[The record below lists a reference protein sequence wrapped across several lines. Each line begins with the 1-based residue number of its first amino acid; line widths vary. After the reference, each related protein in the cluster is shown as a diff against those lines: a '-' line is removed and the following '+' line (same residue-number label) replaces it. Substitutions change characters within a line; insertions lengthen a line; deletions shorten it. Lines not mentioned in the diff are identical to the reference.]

1 MAMPIQTETR
11 SLLRFQPSTLVA
23 LLVAGAFF
31 MENLDGTV
39 IATALPQMAQ
49 TFGVGP
55 VDLNV
60 GMTAYMLTL
69 AVFIPVSG
77 WVADRLG
84 ARTVFASAIGLFTL
98 ASILCGMSSGLW
110 EFTAARILQGMGGA
124 LMVPVGRLVVLRTTE
139 KKDLVRSIA
148 YITWPG
154 LAAPVI
160 GPPVGGFITTY
171 ASWRW
176 IFYLNVPLG
185 IIGIALALAW
195 IKNAPGHSR
204 RFDWLG
210 FALAGSACTS
220 IMYSLELLGQQN
232 VRWAT
237 AGWFFGYG
245 VVAGCAGVWH
255 MRRTA
260 HPLIQFDALKQRT
273 FAVVIWGGSLF
284 RLAISVSPFLLPLM
298 FQIAFGLNAFRSG
311 LLVLAMFAGNLF
323 MKAATT
329 PILRRFG
336 FRRVLVVNGLVTAA
350 LIGSFTVLS
359 PNTPTALVI
368 VLLFA
373 HGLSRSMQFTA
384 ISTMAFVDV
393 SPVADEFREQLL
405 HGHDAD
411 EHGHGRRGRRRRAAA
426 GGMAARRVVVG
437 ADHCGFSPR
446 LWDGIDRR
454 RPCCRRLPQPGSE
467 RRRRGER
474 ARPRL
479 NGEDRRI
486 NAAASKRPC
495 GIPRRRASAAA
506 FAPR

>member
-1 MAMPIQTETR
+1 MSMVTSVQTEAR
-11 SLLRFQPSTLVA
+11 PAVRFQPSTLVA

-98 ASILCGMSSGLW
+98 ASILCGMSNGLW
-110 EFTAARILQGMGGA
+110 EFTVARILQGMGGA

-171 ASWRW
+171 SSWRW

-185 IIGIALALAW
+185 IIGIALALLW
-195 IKNAPGHSR
+195 IRNAPGHGR

-237 AGWFFGYG
+237 AGGFLGYG
-245 VVAGCAGVWH
+245 LVAGWAGVWH
-255 MRRTA
+255 MGRTE

-298 FQIAFGLNAFRSG
+298 FQVAFGLSAFRSG

-336 FRRVLVVNGLVTAA
+336 FRRVLVVNGLITAA
-350 LIGSFTVLS
+350 LIASFTTVS
-359 PNTPTALVI
+359 PNTPTALLI
-368 VLLFA
+368 ALLFA

-393 SPVADEFREQLL
+393 SQSQMSSANSFFTVMTQMSMGMGVA
-405 HGHDAD
+405 
-411 EHGHGRRGRRRRAAA
+411 
-426 GGMAARRVVVG
+426 VG
-437 ADHCGFSPR
+437 AVELR
-446 LWDGIDRR
+446 LAAWLRSGPQSAPTIADFHLAFGMVSIVAVLAVVDCLTLDRHA
-454 RPCCRRLPQPGSE
+454 GADVS
-467 RRRRGER
+467 GHAR
-474 ARPRL
+474 A
-479 NGEDRRI
+479 
-486 NAAASKRPC
+486 
-495 GIPRRRASAAA
+495 
-506 FAPR
+506 

>member
-1 MAMPIQTETR
+1 MVTSVHAEARRT
-11 SLLRFQPSTLVA
+11 LRFQPSGQREDGNRRRKHRS
-23 LLVAGAFF
+23 GAQS
-31 MENLDGTV
+31 
-39 IATALPQMAQ
+39 IRYPA
-49 TFGVGP
+49 

-84 ARTVFASAIGLFTL
+84 ARTVFASAIAIFTL
-98 ASILCGMSSGLW
+98 ASILCGVSNGLW
-110 EFTAARILQGMGGA
+110 EFTAARILQGIGGA

-171 ASWRW
+171 SSWRW

-185 IIGIALALAW
+185 IVGIALALIW
-195 IKNAPGHSR
+195 IRNAPGHSR

-237 AGWFFGYG
+237 AGWFLGYG
-245 VVAGCAGVWH
+245 LAAGSAGVWH
-255 MRRTA
+255 MLRSA

-273 FAVVIWGGSLF
+273 FAVVIWGGSMF

-298 FQIAFGLNAFRSG
+298 FQVAFGLSAFQSG

-323 MKAATT
+323 MKPVTT

-336 FRRVLVVNGLVTAA
+336 FRRILVVNGLVTAA
-350 LIGSFTVLS
+350 LIGSFSLLS
-359 PNTPTALVI
+359 PNTPTTLMI

-384 ISTMAFVDV
+384 ISTLAFVDV
-393 SPVADEFREQLL
+393 SQSQMSSANSFVTVMTQMSMGMGVAAGAVALRLAAWLRGGPASAPTVADFHLAFGMVSVVAVLAVVDCLGLDRNAGAEVS
-405 HGHDAD
+405 GHAVTSP
-411 EHGHGRRGRRRRAAA
+411 
-426 GGMAARRVVVG
+426 AR
-437 ADHCGFSPR
+437 
-446 LWDGIDRR
+446 
-454 RPCCRRLPQPGSE
+454 
-467 RRRRGER
+467 
-474 ARPRL
+474 
-479 NGEDRRI
+479 
-486 NAAASKRPC
+486 
-495 GIPRRRASAAA
+495 SA
-506 FAPR
+506 

>member
-1 MAMPIQTETR
+1 MVPVQTQAHSTTR
-11 SLLRFQPSTLVA
+11 IPQSTLVA

-39 IATALPQMAQ
+39 IATALPQMAH
-49 TFGVGP
+49 TFNVSP

-77 WVADRLG
+77 WIADRLG
-84 ARTVFASAIGLFTL
+84 ARTVFASAIGLFTI
-98 ASILCGMSSGLW
+98 ASILCGMSGSLW
-110 EFTAARILQGMGGA
+110 EFTAARVLQGVGGA

-139 KKDLVRSIA
+139 KRDLVRSIA

-171 ASWRW
+171 SSWRW

-185 IIGIALALAW
+185 VIGIVLALMW
-195 IKNAPGHSR
+195 ITNASGHNR
-204 RFDWLG
+204 RFDWVG

-232 VRWAT
+232 VRWAG
-237 AGWFFGYG
+237 AGAFLAYG
-245 VVAGCAGVWH
+245 AVAGAAGVWH
-255 MRRTA
+255 MRHTA
-260 HPLIQFDALKQRT
+260 HPLIQFETLRHRT

-298 FQIAFGLNAFRSG
+298 FQVAFGLNAFQSG

-323 MKAATT
+323 MKAVTT
-329 PILRRFG
+329 PILRGFG
-336 FRRVLVVNGLVTAA
+336 FRRVLVANGLITAA
-350 LIGSFTVLS
+350 LIGSFSLLS
-359 PNTPTALVI
+359 PNTPTVLVI
-368 VLLFA
+368 IVLFA

-393 SPVADEFREQLL
+393 SQTEMSSANSFFTVMTQMSMGMGVAFGAVTLRLARWLRREPWSTPVTADFHLAFLMVAVVAVLAVVDCLTLEQNAGAEVSGHA
-405 HGHDAD
+405 HG
-411 EHGHGRRGRRRRAAA
+411 
-426 GGMAARRVVVG
+426 
-437 ADHCGFSPR
+437 
-446 LWDGIDRR
+446 
-454 RPCCRRLPQPGSE
+454 
-467 RRRRGER
+467 
-474 ARPRL
+474 
-479 NGEDRRI
+479 
-486 NAAASKRPC
+486 
-495 GIPRRRASAAA
+495 
-506 FAPR
+506 

>member
-1 MAMPIQTETR
+1 MRRIP
-11 SLLRFQPSTLVA
+11 PSTLVA

-84 ARTVFASAIGLFTL
+84 ARTVFASAIGLFTF
-98 ASILCGMSSGLW
+98 ASILCGISNGLL
-110 EFTAARILQGMGGA
+110 EFTAARVLQGMGGA

-171 ASWRW
+171 SSWRW

-185 IIGIALALAW
+185 IIGIALALMW
-195 IKNAPGHSR
+195 IKNAPGQSK

-237 AGWFFGYG
+237 AGWFLAYG
-245 VVAGCAGVWH
+245 VAAGSAAVWH
-255 MRRTA
+255 MLRTA

-298 FQIAFGLNAFRSG
+298 FQIAFGLSAFQSG
-311 LLVLAMFAGNLF
+311 LLVLAMFAGNLS

-329 PILRRFG
+329 FILRSFG
-336 FRRVLVVNGLVTAA
+336 FRRVLIVNGLITAA
-350 LIGSFTVLS
+350 LIASFTTLS
-359 PNTPTALVI
+359 PNTPLALMV

-373 HGLSRSMQFTA
+373 HGLSRSMQFTCV
-384 ISTMAFVDV
+384 STMAFVDV
-393 SPVADEFREQLL
+393 SQAQMSSANSFFTVMTQMSMGMGVA
-405 HGHDAD
+405 
-411 EHGHGRRGRRRRAAA
+411 
-426 GGMAARRVVVG
+426 VG
-437 ADHCGFSPR
+437 AVALR
-446 LWDGIDRR
+446 LAAW
-454 RPCCRRLPQPGSE
+454 L
-467 RRRRGER
+467 RGG
-474 ARPRL
+474 P
-479 NGEDRRI
+479 
-486 NAAASKRPC
+486 
-495 GIPRRRASAAA
+495 ASAPTLRDFHVA
-506 FAPR
+506 FGMVSIVAVLAVVDCLSLERDAGAEVSGHLARS

>member
-1 MAMPIQTETR
+1 MDR
-11 SLLRFQPSTLVA
+11 LRDSRIGRDYRLPPSTLVA

-60 GMTAYMLTL
+60 GMTSYMLTL

-98 ASILCGMSSGLW
+98 ASILCGISSGLW
-110 EFTAARILQGMGGA
+110 EFTAARVLQGMGGA

-171 ASWRW
+171 SSWRW

-185 IIGIALALAW
+185 IIGIALALMW
-195 IKNAPGHSR
+195 IKNAPGQAR
-204 RFDWLG
+204 WFDWLG

-220 IMYSLELLGQQN
+220 IMYSLEMLGQQS
-232 VRWAT
+232 VRWTT
-237 AGWFFGYG
+237 AGWFLGYG
-245 VVAGCAGVWH
+245 VAAGVGAVWH
-255 MRRTA
+255 MRRSA

-298 FQIAFGLNAFRSG
+298 FQIAFGLSAFQSG
-311 LLVLAMFAGNLF
+311 LLVLAMFAGNLS

-329 PILRRFG
+329 GILRRFG
-336 FRRVLVVNGLVTAA
+336 FRRVLVVNGLITAA
-350 LIGSFTVLS
+350 LIASFTTLG
-359 PNTPTALVI
+359 PNTPTALMV

-373 HGLSRSMQFTA
+373 HGLSRSMQFTG
-384 ISTMAFVDV
+384 ISTLAFVDV
-393 SPVADEFREQLL
+393 SHSQMSSANSFFTVMTQMSMGMGVA
-405 HGHDAD
+405 
-411 EHGHGRRGRRRRAAA
+411 
-426 GGMAARRVVVG
+426 VG
-437 ADHCGFSPR
+437 AVALR
-446 LWDGIDRR
+446 LAAW
-454 RPCCRRLPQPGSE
+454 L
-467 RRRRGER
+467 RGG
-474 ARPRL
+474 P
-479 NGEDRRI
+479 
-486 NAAASKRPC
+486 
-495 GIPRRRASAAA
+495 ASAPTIADFHLA
-506 FAPR
+506 FGMVSIVAVLAVVDCFGLDRNAGAEVSGHVQQA